1 MKLIPINPQESPAVI
16 LELIYRLKIK
26 DVMTSH
32 VLTKPRQT
40 SLRAIQRLLKDEG
53 ITGIPIA
60 EGRRIYGIISMH
72 DILTAYENGTIDDP
86 AEKHMST
93 NLTVL
98 EDDMPLSFAISYF
111 DKFKYGRFPVLNRSR
126 ELVGII
132 TVRDINVALLVE
144 IKNELQKLERSIPS
158 EQTAVSGQVQKQYFI
173 SKFDFEHAGAAS
185 GEIKK
190 ILLQHGLDKKTMRR
204 AAVAAYELEMNLVLH
219 SNSGKLLFTL
229 NDSAITIRA
238 LDSGPGIEN
247 VEEALEIG
255 YSTANDWIRS
265 LGFGAGMGLPN
276 VKRVSDEF
284 QMYSSKEKGTE
295 VISEIHI
302 GDEKEK
308 K

>member
-1 MKLIPINPQESPAVI
+1 MKLIPINPQESPTVI

-26 DVMTSH
+26 DVMTRE
-32 VLTKPRQT
+32 VLTKPRPT
-40 SLRAIQRLLKDEG
+40 PLREIQRLLKEEG

-60 EGRRIYGIISMH
+60 EGKRIFGIISMH
-72 DILTAYENGTIDDP
+72 DILTSYENGTIDDS
-86 AEKHMST
+86 AERHMST

-98 EDDMPLSFAISYF
+98 EEDMPLSFAISYF
-111 DKFKYGRFPVLNRSR
+111 DKYKYGRFPVLNRDR
-126 ELVGII
+126 QLTGII

-144 IKNELQKLERSIPS
+144 IKNELQKLERSIPA
-158 EQTAVSGQVQKQYFI
+158 EPHTVSGEMQKQYFI

-185 GEIKK
+185 GDIKK
-190 ILLQHGLDKKTMRR
+190 ICMHLDIDKKTIRR

-229 NDSAITIRA
+229 SEKTITIKA
-238 LDSGPGIEN
+238 VDSGPGIEN
-247 VEEALEIG
+247 PEEALEIG

-284 QMYSSKEKGTE
+284 HIQSGVGKGTE
-295 VISEIHI
+295 VVSVINIP
-302 GDEKEK
+302 
-308 K
+308 